1 MERDYAQD
9 KKTHFD
15 GYAGNHRSGGGTG
28 KNEGTSISSMFSN
41 FIMAKSRM
49 SGKHESPRDRMIGP
63 ITKSLTGIVKLPD
76 DFDEKDFMGQVFAE
90 KYGLK

>member
-1 MERDYAQD
+1 MPRTRKLTLTATPEIIALAR
-9 KKTHFD
+9 
-15 GYAGNHRSGGGTG
+15 
-28 KNEGTSISSMFSN
+28 NEGTSISSMFSN

-49 SGKHESPRDRMIGP
+49 SGKHESPRDRKIGP

-76 DFDEKDFMGQVFAE
+76 DFNEKDFMGQVFAE

>member
-1 MERDYAQD
+1 MPRTRKLTLTATPEIIALAEEQAR
-9 KKTHFD
+9 
-15 GYAGNHRSGGGTG
+15 
-28 KNEGTSISSMFSN
+28 NEGTSISSMFSN

-49 SGKHESPRDRMIGP
+49 SGKHESPRNRKIGP

-76 DFDEKDFMGQVFAE
+76 DFDEKEFMSQAFAE